1 MAVTR
6 LVAPGPL
13 VPMHTPALPV
23 ARRVTFRGETAALFV
38 ARQNGA
44 DFGFGERLVDFHARA
59 AGIGEND
66 LDAFAFEG
74 FDEDVAPEHGRADL
88 GARGGGGFGFCFAV
102 SVVLLMCSFGCGRL
116 ARVKQKTHGRCQPWV
131 LVKLLR
137 STSAN
142 GVASYDDYQND
153 SLWDVFQHCG
163 AEC

>member
-23 ARRVTFRGETAALFV
+23 ARRVAFRRETAALLV

-44 DFGFGERLVDFHARA
+44 DFGFRERLVDFHARA
-59 AGIGEND
+59 AGIGKND

-88 GARGGGGFGFCFAV
+88 GALGGLLFLSRRSCFAGGRCGGFSCLAHRFC
-102 SVVLLMCSFGCGRL
+102 
-116 ARVKQKTHGRCQPWV
+116 
-131 LVKLLR
+131 
-137 STSAN
+137 
-142 GVASYDDYQND
+142 D
-153 SLWDVFQHCG
+153 
-163 AEC
+163 